1 MSIIIVGGGRIGSF
15 LAGLMEEKQKVV
27 VIEKDEM
34 KIKKLKKDLECTIV
48 EGDGCSPEVLR
59 MAGILEAETVA
70 AATGHDEDNLIICQL
85 AKFEYGV
92 SKVVSRINNPKN
104 EWLFTSDMGVDAAV
118 SGARLIAM
126 LIEEEAEVSNLS
138 TILNLSEGKISLVKS
153 IIERDAMAAHK
164 QVKELN
170 LPENCV
176 VMTIVRDN
184 KVLLPRGNTTILPGD
199 EILSVVDGGC
209 RKELEDLFGVK

>member
-15 LAGLMEEKQKVV
+15 LASLMEEKQKVI
-27 VIEKDEM
+27 VIEKDES
-34 KIKKLKKDLECTIV
+34 KIKKLKKDLKCTIV
-48 EGDGCSPEVLR
+48 EGDGCSIDVLR
-59 MAGILEAETVA
+59 KAGILEAETVA
-70 AATGHDEDNLIICQL
+70 ASTGHDEDNLIICQL
-85 AKFEYGV
+85 AKFEFGI

-153 IIERDAMAAHK
+153 IIERTAVAAHK
-164 QVKELN
+164 QVKELK

-184 KVLLPRGNTTILPGD
+184 KVLLPHGNTTILPGD
-199 EILSVVDGGC
+199 EVLSVVEDGC
-209 RKELEDLFGVK
+209 RKELEDLFNVK

>member
-1 MSIIIVGGGRIGSF
+1 MSIIIAGGGRIGSF
-15 LAGLMEEKQKVV
+15 LAELMEDKQKVV
-27 VIEKDEM
+27 VIEKDEA
-34 KIKKLKKDLECTIV
+34 KIQKLKKDLKCTV
-48 EGDGCSPEVLR
+48 VYGDGCNSDILR
-59 MAGILEAETVA
+59 MAGIQEAEIVA

-126 LIEEEAEVSNLS
+126 LIEEEAEVSNIS

-153 IIERDAMAAHK
+153 IIERTAPAAHK

-199 EILSVVDGGC
+199 EILSVVEDGC
-209 RKELEDLFGVK
+209 RKELENLFNIK

>member
-1 MSIIIVGGGRIGSF
+1 MSIMIVGGGRIGSF
-15 LAGLMEEKQKVV
+15 LAELMENNQKVV
-27 VIEKDEM
+27 IIEKDEA
-34 KIKKLKKDLECTIV
+34 KIEKLKKSLKSTVI
-48 EGDGCSPEVLR
+48 EGDGCNPDTLSR
-59 MAGILEAETVA
+59 AGILEVNTVV
-70 AATGHDEDNLIICQL
+70 AATGHDEDNLIVCQL

-104 EWLFTSDMGVDAAV
+104 EWLFTPDMGVDAAV

-126 LIEEEAEVSNLS
+126 LIEEEAEVSNIS
-138 TILNLSEGKISLVKS
+138 TILNLSEGKISLIKS
-153 IIERDAMAAHK
+153 IIERDAAAANK
-164 QVKELN
+164 QVKDLN

-199 EILSVVDGGC
+199 EVLSVVEEGC
-209 RKELEDLFGVK
+209 RKELEDLFLVK